1 MNDYEYLHR
10 WLDEEAAANVPFE
23 DILRS
28 KNLTKAEALTCA
40 ENFRSRFFGSLERY
54 GLRTDDLSSIAGDV
68 CRLFRHDRSGE
79 AVFLYTA
86 LLTEKGVLSGNIT
99 DDEQLVLLWLE
110 HDEKVRKLTEMIAL
124 SPEYEK
130 RLEQLKSVRVK
141 NTSAEGEP
149 EETVLLYQMLLQHKF
164 LSDGCDRD
172 ILLENTA
179 ELVRSVESDERFRL
193 IKPYIYSA
201 ILSRKHKMMK
211 VRKNYSPNLS
221 EAFKY
226 TGYKIGEDNGKNF
239 DTYQSYLELYEQ
251 LRRHYSDDCDIGFSD
266 YCFAELSNLSEWYYE
281 NCEPNEDIPMT
292 LEYAFTYYAGDIGLA
307 YRG

>member
-1 MNDYEYLHR
+1 
-10 WLDEEAAANVPFE
+10 
-23 DILRS
+23 
-28 KNLTKAEALTCA
+28 
-40 ENFRSRFFGSLERY
+40 
-54 GLRTDDLSSIAGDV
+54 
-68 CRLFRHDRSGE
+68 
-79 AVFLYTA
+79 
-86 LLTEKGVLSGNIT
+86 
-99 DDEQLVLLWLE
+99 
-110 HDEKVRKLTEMIAL
+110 
-124 SPEYEK
+124 
-130 RLEQLKSVRVK
+130 
-141 NTSAEGEP
+141 
-149 EETVLLYQMLLQHKF
+149 MLLQHKF

-292 LEYAFTYYAGDIGLA
+292 LEYAFTYYAGISTSHTGGDVCVYVWKIYPQRQRTAQEFLHRRPDERLFFG
-307 YRG
+307 